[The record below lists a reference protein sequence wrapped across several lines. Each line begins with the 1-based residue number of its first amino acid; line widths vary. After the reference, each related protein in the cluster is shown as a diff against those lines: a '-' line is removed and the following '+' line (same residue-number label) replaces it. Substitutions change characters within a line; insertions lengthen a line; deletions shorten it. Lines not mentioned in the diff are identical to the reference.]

1 MLAANM
7 FHINKEFAV
16 EFGISWFFFVLFF
29 TIKGDDKAKQEEG
42 NFKFFWQR

>member
-16 EFGISWFFFVLFF
+16 EFGISWFLFCFVFYY
-29 TIKGDDKAKQEEG
+29 
-42 NFKFFWQR
+42 QRG